1 MAARAKRGKTR
12 DAPSS
17 AGPRKDRKGVDRRRR
32 SCFFCKEKV
41 AAVDYK
47 NIAQL
52 RRFIS
57 ERGKIK
63 GRGNTGTCRNHQ
75 KQVAVSIKRAREMAL
90 LPTSVIPGSRRRNL
104 ARATP
109 GRSPR
114 ERFGKGR
121 VTLFLTE
128 ARYDRLPVA
137 SKE

>member
-1 MAARAKRGKTR
+1 MAAQSKRGKTR

-32 SCFFCKEKV
+32 SCFFCKEKI

-47 NIAQL
+47 NITQL

-63 GRGNTGTCRNHQ
+63 GRGYTGTCRKHQ

-90 LPTSVIPGSRRRNL
+90 LPYVGDS
-104 ARATP
+104 
-109 GRSPR
+109 R
-114 ERFGKGR
+114 ERQAQPR
-121 VTLFLTE
+121 S
-128 ARYDRLPVA
+128 RYA
-137 SKE
+137 E

>member
-32 SCFFCKEKV
+32 SCFFCKEKI

-63 GRGNTGTCRNHQ
+63 GRGNTGACRKHQ
-75 KQVAVSIKRAREMAL
+75 SQVAVSIKRAREMAL
-90 LPTSVIPGSRRRNL
+90 LPYVGDSREPQARPRSRYPG
-104 ARATP
+104 
-109 GRSPR
+109 
-114 ERFGKGR
+114 
-121 VTLFLTE
+121 
-128 ARYDRLPVA
+128 
-137 SKE
+137 

>member
-1 MAARAKRGKTR
+1 MAARAKRGTTR

-17 AGPRKDRKGVDRRRR
+17 AGPRKDRKGADHRRR

-90 LPTSVIPGSRRRNL
+90 LPYVGDS
-104 ARATP
+104 
-109 GRSPR
+109 R
-114 ERFGKGR
+114 ERQTQPR
-121 VTLFLTE
+121 S
-128 ARYDRLPVA
+128 RYA
-137 SKE
+137 G